1 MDIKGIKEIIFEGQD
16 RVTKEFDS
24 MMINDNRPTPY
35 DTVGDYV
42 ESWIKNEYGCY
53 GMFIVGIDMKYDHE
67 KEFEHFNVVVTID
80 GSEIIW
86 DYDWW
91 EGQQEVHVIGIIPV
105 DWVKN
110 YAYGTNA
117 GGKNFYVKG
126 GE

>member
-1 MDIKGIKEIIFEGQD
+1 MDINEFILKERE

-24 MMINDNRPTPY
+24 MMRDYNRPTPY
-35 DTVGDYV
+35 DTVGAYV

-53 GMFIVGIDMKYDHE
+53 EEFVVGIKMKYDHE
-67 KEFEHFNVVVTID
+67 REYEHINVIFSFD
-80 GSEIIW
+80 SEHSVFCW

-91 EGQQEVHVIGIIPV
+91 EGQQEVYVEGIIPISEI
-105 DWVKN
+105 KN